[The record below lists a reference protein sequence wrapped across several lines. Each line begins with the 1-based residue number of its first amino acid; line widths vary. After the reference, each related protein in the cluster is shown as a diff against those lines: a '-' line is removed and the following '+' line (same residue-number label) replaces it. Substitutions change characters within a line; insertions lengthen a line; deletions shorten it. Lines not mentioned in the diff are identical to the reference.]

1 MAVPEQT
8 PYIEHTGN
16 GVTTSF
22 ALKFQCESKDHLI
35 VLIDDIEPPIATWS
49 LTGGNVVFTTAPA
62 AGKKITLQRNTPFS
76 RTVDYQSYN
85 NSFRPPA
92 VNKDFDWI
100 WLKLQELGV
109 ADWILSNRIDALKN
123 YVDDRDD
130 ELRAYLMEEIRKQG
144 VALDQ
149 LDEYYNYLME
159 RLAQI
164 AVDKGWDS
172 SFVVHKGQTQ
182 YEINEDFFNKKWEKV
197 SVKDFGAKGNGDQNL
212 YATDYYSDQNKSIR
226 ITQQT
231 ADGLAFNR
239 AIKWLRNKGGGAL
252 YIPEAEQGKSY
263 RIYGYLEQ
271 IDFPCVIYG
280 AGAHSW
286 VQNCD
291 NSPTNVD
298 GYGIFCIQ
306 PLAVSE
312 ITMMNFKLDG
322 NADVRTKPTS
332 ELRLYPFV
340 VLGYPQIRLFNLT
353 SINSPIDCLHTR
365 YKNDYELT
373 NGEQLWLK
381 AVNCL
386 FDNSYRN
393 TASLVK
399 GWHQEYVNCDFLRG
413 GYVQGGTQPKY
424 CIDIEPTLASNSIKD
439 INFTNCRFALARNV
453 LVGGVWAAANFVG
466 CTFDAS
472 TPHPD
477 DIAKNGYPWAFQM
490 TGGEWSLTGCK
501 IFGRAD
507 TLDTIC
513 YHYNQYSVGGEF
525 ADSGYLRIKDTEMY
539 GCGLQSNGRRI
550 FIENVLAQNSL
561 RPFVFERGAASP
573 QVDVNIKNLRLVN
586 VFDNSNAGTG
596 TTASFAVKTNVNGI
610 IDIDGVT
617 VEVDPTSLA
626 KMPKEL
632 FTQSTYHGVYIPDSI
647 SSGKRSFVRNI
658 HSEGFYKRLPSHL
671 GVPENS
677 GNFRDWGQPNLPP
690 ADTAVLTAGVTATL
704 TDGTVANN
712 TVTNKAVT
720 GSATQNS
727 DAANRILG
735 GRTKTYWKNCTMW
748 GNYS

>member
-1 MAVPEQT
+1 MALANPLYGLRATFTDKCGKPLIGGKVFSYEGNSLT
-8 PYIEHTGN
+8 PKTTYTDAFMSTPNTNPVVLDETGKADIFLD
-16 GVTTSF
+16 GTYR
-22 ALKFQCESKDHLI
+22 FQVFSRDG
-35 VLIDDIEPPIATWS
+35 VLIEDKNNVSNILDLGPIIEKLDQFNTDFQKNISDFQNEKAAA
-49 LTGGNVVFTTAPA
+49 LEDFENTGGEKLAEFQQEINIAAA
-62 AGKKITLQRNTPFS
+62 AGAGANGWTDLLIQLQDGSSLRQFIDIQKNK
-76 RTVDYQSYN
+76 
-85 NSFRPPA
+85 NS
-92 VNKDFDWI
+92 
-100 WLKLQELGV
+100 
-109 ADWILSNRIDALKN
+109 
-123 YVDDRDD
+123 
-130 ELRAYLMEEIRKQG
+130 
-144 VALDQ
+144 
-149 LDEYYNYLME
+149 E
-159 RLAQI
+159 RVSI
-164 AVDKGWDS
+164 A
-172 SFVVHKGQTQ
+172 
-182 YEINEDFFNKKWEKV
+182 
-197 SVKDFGAKGNGDQNL
+197 DFGAKGNGDQTL

-252 YIPEAEQGKSY
+252 YIPEAKQGKSY

-280 AGAHSW
+280 AGANSW

-306 PLAVSE
+306 PLVVSE

-340 VLGYPQIRLFNLT
+340 VLGYPQVRLFNLT

-365 YKNDYELT
+365 YKNDYELE
-373 NGEQLWLK
+373 NNEQLWLK
-381 AVNCL
+381 AVNCF

-424 CIDIEPTLASNSIKD
+424 CIDIEPTLSSNSIKD
-439 INFTNCRFALARNV
+439 INFVNCRFAQARNV

-477 DIAKNGYPWAFQM
+477 DVAKKGYPWAFQM

-539 GCGLQSNGRRI
+539 GAGLQSNGRRI

-561 RPFVFERGAASP
+561 RPFVFEKGAASP
-573 QVDVNIKNLRLVN
+573 QVDVNIKNLRLIN

-617 VEVDPTSLA
+617 VEIDPTSLA

-632 FTQSTYHGVYIPDSI
+632 FTQSTYHGVYIPDTI

-677 GNFRDWGQPNLPP
+677 GNFRDWGKPNLPP
-690 ADTAVLTAGVTATL
+690 ADTAVLTADVTATL

-727 DAANRILG
+727 DAANRVLG

-748 GNYS
+748 GDYS